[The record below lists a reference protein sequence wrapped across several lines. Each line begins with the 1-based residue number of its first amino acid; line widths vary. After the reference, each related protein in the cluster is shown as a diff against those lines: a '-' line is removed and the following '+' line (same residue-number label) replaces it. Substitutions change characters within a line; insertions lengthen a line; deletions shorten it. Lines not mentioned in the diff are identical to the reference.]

1 MKKSGLIILALILG
15 LFFPAAE
22 EFSYVI
28 RPFLMILL
36 FFSFL
41 GVKIGKSIFYRQQW
55 YVAFLLP
62 LLAYLAFWLG
72 GFYERELGLLLF
84 AIALA
89 PTAIISPVIA
99 GIMRRDAGY
108 LVGSI
113 LVTHGMLALVLPF
126 LIPAVLGAQPPITEL
141 MGLFLSILVT
151 VGVPLMAAQLV
162 RSFSKPLFRILQH
175 VSPWFFALF
184 VINVFIASA
193 KLSHYLRYESDNG
206 WSLIWLATG
215 AVGALCVFN
224 FALGGILLPAGQR
237 VEGSLALGRKNTM
250 LAIWI
255 ALAFLG
261 PLATLG
267 PMLYILWQNAIMAV
281 QVSWLEKYRPQP
293 TNGRKE

>member
-1 MKKSGLIILALILG
+1 MKKSGLIILGLVVG
-15 LFFPAAE
+15 LFFPAAQ
-22 EFSYVI
+22 EFSFLI

-41 GVKIGKSIFYRQQW
+41 GVKIGRSIFYRQQW
-55 YVAFLLP
+55 YAAALLP
-62 LLAYLAFWLG
+62 LLALLAYWAG
-72 GFYERELGLLLF
+72 SIHGTELGLLLF

-108 LVGSI
+108 LVGAI
-113 LVTHGMLALVLPF
+113 LITHGAMALVLPF
-126 LIPAVLGAQPPITEL
+126 LIPAVLGEQPPIGEL
-141 MGLFLSILVT
+141 VDLFLSILVT
-151 VGVPLMAAQLV
+151 IAVPLIFAQLI
-162 RSFSKPLFRILQH
+162 RRFSKPLFQGLTR

-193 KLSHYLRYESDNG
+193 KLSHYLRYGSTTD
-206 WSLIWLATG
+206 WSVVWLATG
-215 AVGALCVFN
+215 AVGLLCVIN
-224 FALGGILLPAGQR
+224 FVVGGFLLPPGQR

-267 PMLYILWQNAIMAV
+267 PMLYILWQNAVMAA
-281 QVSWLEKYRPQP
+281 QVSWLEKNRPASSVK
-293 TNGRKE
+293 G

>member
-1 MKKSGLIILALILG
+1 MKKSGLIILALLLG
-15 LFFPAAE
+15 LFFPSAE
-22 EFSYVI
+22 GLSFLI

-41 GVKIGKSIFYRQQW
+41 GVRIGKSIFYRQQW
-55 YVAFLLP
+55 YAAALLP
-62 LLAYLAFWLG
+62 LLAMLAYWLG
-72 GFYERELGLLLF
+72 SLHGTDLGLLLF

-113 LVTHGMLALVLPF
+113 LITHGAMAVVLPF
-126 LIPAVLGAQPPITEL
+126 LIPLVLGQQPPLSEL
-141 MGLFLSILVT
+141 VSLFFSILIT
-151 VGVPLMAAQLV
+151 IGVPLAAAQLV
-162 RSFSKPLFRILQH
+162 RSFSAPLHAFLTGI
-175 VSPWFFALF
+175 SPWFFSLF
-184 VINVFIASA
+184 VTNVFIASA
-193 KLSHYLRYESDNG
+193 KLSHFLRYESSTD
-206 WSLIWLATG
+206 WSVVWLAAG
-215 AVGALCVFN
+215 AVGLLCLLN
-224 FALGGILLPAGQR
+224 FTVGAYLLPPGQR

-267 PMLYILWQNAIMAV
+267 PMLYILWQNAVMAA
-281 QVSWLEKYRPQP
+281 QVSWLDKYRPSHP
-293 TNGRKE
+293 PKP